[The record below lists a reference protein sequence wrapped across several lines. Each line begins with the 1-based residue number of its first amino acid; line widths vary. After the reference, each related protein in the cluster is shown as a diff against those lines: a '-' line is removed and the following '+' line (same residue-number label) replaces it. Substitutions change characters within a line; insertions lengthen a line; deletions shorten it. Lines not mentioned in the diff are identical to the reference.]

1 MTKSGRKETSRTTEV
16 AYYLLESITTQRMTR
31 LLLYSER
38 LKKIGLPSGEVSRVR
53 QYERFLS
60 DIVEQLRMVKMY
72 RSPQALR
79 SFARI
84 FTLLLPPFY
93 APTFAQVAMEVNSL
107 GVGVAFGIIT
117 AIGLTA
123 LFESLQVLEDP
134 FTCFLALDGIDVR
147 EVCQNFWLCYPSV

>member
-1 MTKSGRKETSRTTEV
+1 MTKMGRKEASRTTEV
-16 AYYLLESITTQRMTR
+16 AYYLLESISTQRITR

-38 LKKIGLPSGEVSRVR
+38 LKKIGLPSGEISRIR
-53 QYERFLS
+53 QYERFLT

-93 APTFAQVAMEVNSL
+93 APTFAQVAMEVDSL
-107 GVGVAFGIIT
+107 GVGIGFGIIT
-117 AIGLTA
+117 ALGLTA

-134 FTCFLALDGIDVR
+134 FTAFLGKKISLDWAGRKTLFCD
-147 EVCQNFWLCYPSV
+147 